1 MKRALVLALAV
12 GLTLGVVSAT
22 PAAAA
27 NPVITVDLG
36 TSTGSVTDG
45 SSGFLYGLA
54 NSGIP
59 TNSVVAA
66 LHPDSTAQMAPGGT
80 QHPNGDALQVAPQFV
95 SDGGK
100 NILIYMQDF
109 YPTWPYPTPGIT
121 SYLTVVAAEATAVVA
136 DPNRSKYIYVPF
148 NEPDQQWYAGNLA
161 GLETDW
167 KLVYQKIRSI
177 DPTARIAGLNY
188 SGYNAADYANFL
200 SYAKANNVLPDVTT
214 WHELG
219 NSFFTNWY
227 TNYSSYRAA
236 ETSLGISP
244 RPIYIDEYGRS
255 SGDLG
260 IPGNLIQYMARFENS
275 KVHGNLAFWT
285 DSGSLNDLVAADS
298 SNRVTGGWW
307 LYKWYG
313 ELTGNTVAV
322 SPPTQTG
329 SLQALATYDA
339 SKQQARIILGGSLNP
354 TDVYSTDVAV
364 KHIPAALGSTVHAT
378 VWGVD
383 SSGTAVSTG
392 PYVVS
397 EGNYAVS
404 SGTTTLTLTGLKAL
418 SAYEVIITPNTA
430 TNTIVANRYEAEYAS
445 ISGSAVVAPAG
456 TDTGYSGTGFVEGYG
471 ASSNAGTTFV
481 VNALSDGYY
490 NVSLRYSAG
499 PYAGAPAARTTQL
512 VLNGTT
518 LEDVAL
524 PGTTNWSTWNTVTT
538 KLYLQSGINR
548 ISYDAYT
555 TDDSD
560 AINIDDIDVAATTGT
575 VGSYEAESS
584 ANTLA
589 GTAVVTANAGASG
602 GKYVGYIGLG
612 SGNTLTFNGVTAATA
627 GTYDLV
633 IQYANDEFSTGGAG
647 YNTNS
652 VNRYADISVDGGA
665 SARLYF
671 RVTGSWSTFLT
682 AVIPLHLNAG
692 SNTVKLSNAAAYAPD
707 IDKISVAAVVG

>member
-1 MKRALVLALAV
+1 MKRAWVLAVAACLVLVALPA
-12 GLTLGVVSAT
+12 A

-45 SSGFLYGLA
+45 STGFLYGLA
-54 NSGIP
+54 NNAIP
-59 TNSVVAA
+59 TDSVVAA
-66 LHPDSTAQMAPGGT
+66 LHPDSTAQMAPSGT

-95 SDGGK
+95 RDGGK
-100 NILIYMQDF
+100 NILIYMQD
-109 YPTWPYPTPGIT
+109 YYSTWPYPNPGIS

-148 NEPDQQWYAGNLA
+148 NEPDQQWYSGNLA
-161 GLETDW
+161 GLEADW

-188 SGYNAADYANFL
+188 SAYSAADYANFL
-200 SYAKANNVLPDVTT
+200 SYAKTNNVLPDVTT
-214 WHELG
+214 WHELQ

-227 TNYSSYRAA
+227 TNYSSYRSA

-275 KVHGNLAFWT
+275 KVHANLAFWT
-285 DSGSLNDLVAADS
+285 DSGSLNDLVAANS
-298 SNRVTGGWW
+298 ANQVTGGWW

-322 SPPTQTG
+322 TPPSQNG
-329 SLQALATYDA
+329 SLQAIGTYDA
-339 SKQQARIILGGSLNP
+339 SKKQARIILGGSLNP
-354 TDVYSTDVAV
+354 TDVFSTDVAV
-364 KHIPAALGSTVHAT
+364 KNIPAALGSTVHAT

-392 PYVVS
+392 PYVVT

-404 SGTTTLTLTGLKAL
+404 GGATTITLTGLKAL
-418 SAYEVIITPNTA
+418 SAYEVILTPNTA

-445 ISGSAVVAPAG
+445 LSGTAGIYSG
-456 TDTGYSGTGFVEGYG
+456 TDTGYSGTSFVDGYG
-471 ASSNAGTTFV
+471 ASSTAGTNFV
-481 VNALSDGYY
+481 VSAASDGYY

-499 PYAGAPAARTTQL
+499 PYTGAPANRTTQL
-512 VLNGTT
+512 VLNGSTV
-518 LEDVAL
+518 EDVPL
-524 PGTTNWSTWNTVTT
+524 PGTADWNTWNTVTT
-538 KLYLQSGINR
+538 KLYLQAGINR

-560 AINIDDIDVAATTGT
+560 AINVDYIDVAATTGT
-575 VGSYEAESS
+575 VGSYEAEST

-589 GTAVVTANAGASG
+589 GTAVVASSTGASG

-612 SGNTLTFNGVTAATA
+612 GGNTLQFNGVTAATA

-652 VNRYADISVDGGA
+652 INRYADISINGGA
-665 SARLYF
+665 TTRLYF
-671 RVTGSWSTFLT
+671 RVTGSWSTFKT
-682 AVIPLHLNAG
+682 AVLAVHLNAG

-707 IDKISVAAVVG
+707 IDKLTVAAVAG

>member
-1 MKRALVLALAV
+1 MKRAWVLGIAACLLLV
-12 GLTLGVVSAT
+12 GLPAA

-36 TSTGSVTDG
+36 SSTGSVTDG
-45 SSGFLYGLA
+45 STGFLYGLA
-54 NSGIP
+54 NNGIP
-59 TNSVVAA
+59 TDSVVAA
-66 LHPDSTAQMAPGGT
+66 LHPDSTAQMAPSGT

-95 SDGGK
+95 RDGGK
-100 NILIYMQDF
+100 NILIYMQD
-109 YPTWPYPTPGIT
+109 YYTTWPYPNPGIS

-161 GLETDW
+161 GLEADW

-177 DPTARIAGLNY
+177 DPTARIAGLTY
-188 SGYNAADYANFL
+188 SAYSATDYANFL
-200 SYAKANNVLPDVTT
+200 SYAKTNGVLPDVTT
-214 WHELG
+214 WHELQ

-227 TNYSSYRAA
+227 SNMSSYRAA
-236 ETSLGISP
+236 ETSLGISA

-260 IPGNLIQYMARFENS
+260 IPGNLVQYMARFENS
-275 KVHGNLAFWT
+275 KVHANLAFWT
-285 DSGSLNDLVAADS
+285 DSGSLNDLVAANS
-298 SNRVTGGWW
+298 SNQVTGGWW

-322 SPPTQTG
+322 TPPTQNG
-329 SLQALATYDA
+329 SLQALGSYDA
-339 SKQQARIILGGSLNP
+339 AKKQARIILGGSLNP
-354 TDVYSTDVAV
+354 TDVFSTDVHV
-364 KHIPAALGSTVHAT
+364 TNVPAALGSTVHAT

-383 SSGTAVSTG
+383 SSGTATSSG

-397 EGNYAVS
+397 EGNYAVTGG
-404 SGTTTLTLTGLKAL
+404 GTTITLTGLKAL
-418 SAYEVIITPNTA
+418 SAYQVIITPNTA

-445 ISGSAVVAPAG
+445 LSGTAKVTYG
-456 TDTGYSGTGFVEGYG
+456 TNTGYSGTYFVEGYG
-471 ASSNAGTTFV
+471 ASSTAGTNFV
-481 VNALSDGYY
+481 VNAASDGYY

-499 PYAGAPAARTTQL
+499 AYTGAPANRTTQL
-512 VLNGTT
+512 VLNGTAVAN
-518 LEDVAL
+518 VAL
-524 PGTTNWSTWNTVTT
+524 PGTANWNTWNTVTT
-538 KLYLQSGINR
+538 KLYLQAGINR

-555 TDDSD
+555 SDDSD
-560 AINIDDIDVAATTGT
+560 AINIDYIDVAATTGT
-575 VGSYEAESS
+575 VGAYEAESAS
-584 ANTLA
+584 NTLA
-589 GTAVVTANAGASG
+589 GTAVVASSTGASG

-612 SGNTLTFNGVTAATA
+612 SGNTLTFNGVTAASA

-652 VNRYADISVDGGA
+652 INRYTDISVNGGA
-665 SARLYF
+665 SSRLFY
-671 RVTGSWSTFLT
+671 RITGSWSTFRT
-682 AVIPLHLNAG
+682 TVIPVQLNAG

-707 IDKISVAAVVG
+707 IDKLSVAAVVG